1 MTAAEELNA
10 ILGNKPSKIAKVS
23 KSGKGRRGQQQARGR
38 VYKTER
44 ENEQVQEQIPA
55 QEQIQ
60 QPQPEKDD
68 EMTNGVIMA
77 TGEKTVAV
85 VPVEDAGKAIP
96 DAPGVYEV
104 RLEGGKAVFT
114 DKTPVAEAPAPA
126 PETKEDNA
134 VEALAQVAATMYTFP
149 PLEQCF
155 SSVVREVKWA
165 DLAFAAGDALFS
177 NRLNVLPSTF
187 PSLGRMLD
195 KERDA
200 DLRCYNL
207 SDFLRFLGK
216 SVVGAEAS
224 HRAGFTRLNF
234 GFATAPFEMSV
245 IEVNDDFEI
254 NIRFKPE
261 SAIGRVCLLKMEH
274 CEVLTSKDID
284 RALLI
289 LDAAI
294 KTFNTEMILQPA
306 IQDLIKKEVKEMV

>member
-10 ILGNKPSKIAKVS
+10 ILGNKPSKTAKVA

-77 TGEKTVAV
+77 TGEKTVTESPAEQSV
-85 VPVEDAGKAIP
+85 AA
-96 DAPGVYEV
+96 A
-104 RLEGGKAVFT
+104 
-114 DKTPVAEAPAPA
+114 PVAPVIVEEGKTIGADKAPVVEAAIVAPV

-134 VEALAQVAATMYTFP
+134 VEALAQAAATMYTFP

-216 SVVGAEAS
+216 SMIGAEAS